1 MPLTHRDPTDITGYH
16 AHIYYAPET
25 RDAARAV
32 RLGIE
37 ARFACILGRWHDG
50 PVGPHP
56 QAMYQVAFGVAVFPQ
71 IVPWLMLNRR
81 GLSVLVHPN
90 TDNAVEDH
98 DVNPLWL
105 GGKLDLDIDSL
116 RRFAAEQAKKLA
128 AG

>member
-1 MPLTHRDPTDITGYH
+1 MPLTHRDPTEITGYH
-16 AHIYYAPET
+16 AHIYYGPET
-25 RDAARAV
+25 RDDARAV
-32 RLGIE
+32 RLGID
-37 ARFACILGRWHDG
+37 ARFDCILGRWHDG

-90 TDNAVEDH
+90 TDNAVADH
-98 DVNPLWL
+98 DINPLWL
-105 GGKLDLDIDSL
+105 GNKLDLDIDAL
-116 RRFAAEQAKKLA
+116 RRFAAEHAKKLA